1 MIYYIRK
8 NRIIVIYGVFMEKNY
23 GNEANLKKFD
33 NKYEIFELEDFRII
47 FFHFNNNIKKTKFY
61 HKHLDYEFVV
71 TLTNI
76 EGILF
81 EGNKYIGEADTIYP
95 ISPNR
100 MHGIEFDLESSNC
113 SYIDIY
119 IDNNYFNSV
128 LNKMGYSSD
137 SDFNYEFSFNKRLA
151 LYILRFSKI
160 YKSNSLFKN
169 EILNNLKELI
179 CEELIDLGLSE
190 NKDNRKKNSTK
201 EEKFYNIA
209 NYLATNYNKPDAI
222 QKVASLNNYTVNSL
236 EKLFQ
241 MYYKIPIHQFILKIK
256 LSNAKMLLKY
266 TELSINDIAKEC
278 GFKDGKYFS
287 EIFIKKNKISP
298 TIYRKNYKG
307 INENDENSLNKS
319 FKLEVNDEFIIYN
332 EICYSKDELI
342 YDNTKYSYFLIPLSL
357 VKINEI
363 IIMPKNIYYFNAGQ
377 IINIK
382 NIKNTTFYVLAIKK
396 DITEELI
403 KKYNID
409 IIDIPIISNTFFM
422 YLQEII
428 SRIINNNTNQIT
440 CTLYELVKNEIIY
453 SYIETSDLLYKELKV
468 IVYEHIN
475 NDNVV
480 EIICKTKNYKEK
492 EFVRKFF
499 KKFKITPY
507 DFLIH
512 CRLLKAKELL
522 KSTKLSI
529 KDISK
534 ESGFSSTNSLIFYM
548 KKNYQ
553 LTPGEYRKKFQKT
566 GKL

>member
-1 MIYYIRK
+1 MKTIDDGIVK
-8 NRIIVIYGVFMEKNY
+8 NNHILKTLDKEYEVF
-23 GNEANLKKFD
+23 
-33 NKYEIFELEDFRII
+33 EIENFKVT
-47 FFHFNNNIKKTKFY
+47 FFHFNKGIKKTKFY
-61 HKHLDYEFVV
+61 HKHLEYEFVV
-71 TLTNI
+71 ALTNI

-100 MHGIEFDLESSNC
+100 MHGINVDIDSKVS

-119 IDNNYFNSV
+119 IDNKYFNSI
-128 LNKMGYSSD
+128 LNKMGYENNSE
-137 SDFNYEFSFNKRLA
+137 FNYEFSFNKKLA
-151 LYILRFSKI
+151 LYLLRFSKI
-160 YKSNSLFKN
+160 YKENNIFKN

-179 CEELIDLGLSE
+179 CEELIELGLTE
-190 NKDNRKKNSTK
+190 NKDNRKRKNTK
-201 EEKFYNIA
+201 DEKFYNIA
-209 NYLATNYNKPDAI
+209 NFIATNYNKPDIVKITAD
-222 QKVASLNNYTVNSL
+222 LNNYTVNSL

-241 MYYKIPIHQFILKIK
+241 RYYKIPLHQFILKVK

-266 TELSINDIAKEC
+266 SILSINDIAKEC

-298 TIYRKNYKG
+298 TQYRKDYKG

-396 DITEELI
+396 DIIEELI

-409 IIDIPIISNTFFM
+409 IIDVPIISNTFFM

-428 SRIINNNTNQIT
+428 SRIINNNINQIT

-453 SYIETSDLLYKELKV
+453 SYIETSDLLYKELKD

-475 NDNVV
+475 NDNIV
-480 EIICKTKNYKEK
+480 EIICKIKNYKEK
-492 EFVRKFF
+492 EFVKKLF

-522 KSTKLSI
+522 KNTKLSV

-548 KKNYQ
+548 KKNNQ
-553 LTPGEYRKKFQKT
+553 LTPSEYRKKFQKT